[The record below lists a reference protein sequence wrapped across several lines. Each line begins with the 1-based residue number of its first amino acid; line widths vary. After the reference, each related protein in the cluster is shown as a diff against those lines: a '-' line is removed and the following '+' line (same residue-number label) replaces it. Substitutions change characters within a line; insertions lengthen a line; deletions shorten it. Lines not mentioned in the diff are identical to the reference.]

1 MATILDERL
10 GGKNNRGT
18 KYRDPKT
25 GRLASVPRCPPH
37 HWIIDSANYGKCR
50 KCGEERDFALIMRRA
65 ETLER
70 MVRNNRGGKRGRKRK
85 GA

>member
-1 MATILDERL
+1 MTRA
-10 GGKNNRGT
+10 
-18 KYRDPKT
+18 KT
-25 GRLASVPRCPPH
+25 ECIH